1 MSSNLHALS
10 HTTGQTTVELPTQN
24 GNSHKWKSIH
34 TAATVSLPLLVLLYI
49 TTEEQQSQSTK
60 PITTRGKKFSQKKTK
75 GFVDGL
81 SHSTPQK
88 KAKKQGEMPLPSLG
102 SIPFKKM

>member
-10 HTTGQTTVELPTQN
+10 HTTSQNAVELPTQN
-24 GNSHKWKSIH
+24 GKWKSIH
-34 TAATVSLPLLVLLYI
+34 TAATVSLLVQLMLLYI
-49 TTEEQQSQSTK
+49 TTREQQSQSTK